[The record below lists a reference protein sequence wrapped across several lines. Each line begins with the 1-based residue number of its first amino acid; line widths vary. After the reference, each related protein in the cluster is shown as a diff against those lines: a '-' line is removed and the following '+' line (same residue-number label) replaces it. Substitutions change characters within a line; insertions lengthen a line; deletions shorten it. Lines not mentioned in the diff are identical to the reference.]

1 MKCPECQRKQKR
13 KREGMTCKSCSYR
26 FLFDPQQDQFAAAQK
41 LHDDLFGKIIKNAS
55 ASGSYYFTENQLFSS
70 ARHFVKNG
78 LLGLFVT
85 LGVLLAITIGM
96 IFFRVWIGIFFGGVL
111 TVVILA
117 TIIHRFYNGHGITPS
132 KWDAYVKRW
141 LSSGRKI
148 PGLIRSPALLQPPE
162 EWAER
167 DIYDYGVSG
176 IILCHRQE
184 IVDWLVL
191 NNFHAQNNKL
201 ILTPSGY
208 PDYLAPRARDLLVA
222 TPELPVW
229 LLHDPG
235 TSRESMLRGCV
246 FPVRNVV
253 DLGVEAT
260 DISRLDVI
268 RSRFPKQNPYTIPLD
283 CIPYKTVSAS
293 VGHCIA
299 SGVVLAS
306 VLAASGTGGDGGSD
320 TDVSFG

>member
-1 MKCPECQRKQKR
+1 MNCPECHYKQKR
-13 KREGMTCKSCSYR
+13 GREGMTCKSCSYQ
-26 FLFDPQQDQFAAAQK
+26 FLFDPKSDRFFGARK
-41 LHDDLFGKIIKNAS
+41 MHDDLFAKIIKHAS
-55 ASGSYYFTENQLFSS
+55 ASGSYHFTENQFFSS

-78 LLGLFVT
+78 LLGLLIVFILVLSVT
-85 LGVLLAITIGM
+85 VFMISKQFLGGILFGSFISLILSGTLIYRFCNIG
-96 IFFRVWIGIFFGGVL
+96 GIS
-111 TVVILA
+111 
-117 TIIHRFYNGHGITPS
+117 RK
-132 KWDAYVKRW
+132 KWDTYVNKW

-148 PGLIRSPALLQPPE
+148 PGLIRSPALQNPPQ

-176 IILCHRQE
+176 IILCNRLE

-208 PDYLAPRARDLLVA
+208 PAYLAPLAHNLLAA

-235 TSRESMLRGCV
+235 TSREQMLRDCV
-246 FPVRNVV
+246 FPVSNVV
-253 DLGVEAT
+253 DLGA
-260 DISRLDVI
+260 DVKYIKNLKEI
-268 RSRFPKQNPYTIPLD
+268 RSRFPRQKADTIPLD
-283 CIPYKTVSAS
+283 YIPYKTAASA
-293 VGHCIA
+293 VCLCIA
-299 SGVVLAS
+299 TGVVLES
-306 VLAASGTGGDGGSD
+306 VLANGSEGGSD